1 MKILTFDIEEWF
13 HILDNKKTKSI
24 SEWSKFDSRIGLGM
38 DLIYD
43 ILEKTEKSATFFVV
57 GWMAEKYPEIIR
69 EISDRGFEIGSHTH
83 LHQLAYDQ
91 NRKTFYIDV
100 EKSIKTLEDC
110 IGKKVTSFRAPGFSI
125 TKNNLWAFEVL
136 HELGIT
142 KDSSV
147 FPAGRAHGGLP
158 SYGTAIPSII
168 EYNGLNLKEFP
179 INTHTILGKPFIFS
193 GGGYFRLL
201 PYEIIKKFTLQSNYV
216 MTYFHPRDFDIEQPI
231 VPGLSLPRRFKS
243 YVGIKNCKPKLKRW
257 INDFDFIDLNQA
269 DQLIN
274 WNQVPLIKL

>member
-13 HILDNKKTKSI
+13 HILDNNKTRTI
-24 SEWSKFDSRIGLGM
+24 SDWNNFDSRIRIGM
-38 DLIYD
+38 NLIYD
-43 ILEKTEKSATFFVV
+43 ILDGIEKSATFFVV

-83 LHQLAYDQ
+83 LHQLAYQQDRQ
-91 NRKTFYIDV
+91 TFYNDV

-125 TKNNLWAFEVL
+125 TENNKWAFEVL

-201 PYEIIKKFTLQSNYV
+201 PYEIIKKFTLQSTYV
-216 MTYFHPRDFDIEQPI
+216 MTYFHPRDFDIEQPM
-231 VPGLSLPRRFKS
+231 VPGLSYSRRFKS
-243 YVGIKNCKPKLKRW
+243 YVGIKNCKPKLERW
-257 INDFDFIDLNQA
+257 LNDFDFIDLNQA
-269 DQLIN
+269 DESIN
-274 WNQVPLIKL
+274 WNHVPKVRL